1 MERRAEQ
8 LKEIERLHQEQR
20 FVFTVNAFGHDFFKE
35 IVKKRKNVFV
45 NLKKIMKTIIFIP
58 RRRKRRTI
66 RKAQMNGQ
74 KMIII
79 YWSSFLTN
87 IQEIVLFTK

>member
-1 MERRAEQ
+1 M
-8 LKEIERLHQEQR
+8 
-20 FVFTVNAFGHDFFKE
+20 NFFKE

-45 NLKKIMKTIIFIP
+45 NLKKIMKTMIFIP

-87 IQEIVLFTK
+87 IQEIVLIPK